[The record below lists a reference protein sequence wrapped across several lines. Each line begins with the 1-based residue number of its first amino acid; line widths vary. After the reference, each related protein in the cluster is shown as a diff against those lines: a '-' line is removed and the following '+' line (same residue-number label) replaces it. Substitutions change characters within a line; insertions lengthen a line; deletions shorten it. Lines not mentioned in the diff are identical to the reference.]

1 MSQAFIALGGNLDN
15 PANLIRTV
23 FIELDRLPGCRLLR
37 TSSLY
42 RTAPVGYDFQPDFI
56 NAVALLETTYAP
68 HALLA
73 KLLAMETHYGRV
85 RTIRNGPRTLDLDIL
100 LYDDLILDDAT
111 LTLPHPR
118 MHTRPFVLV
127 PLLEIAPNSVIPL
140 RGRAASMLT
149 ALGEHDD
156 IWRIDAE
163 EAEEFDK
170 GFQILCALGQGMV
183 PPISRTETTI

>member
-23 FIELDRLPGCRLLR
+23 FTELDRLPGCRLLR

-56 NAVALLETTYAP
+56 NAVALLETTCTP

-73 KLLAMETHYGRV
+73 KLLAMETLYGRV
-85 RTIRNGPRTLDLDIL
+85 RTIRNGPRTLDLDLL
-100 LYDDLILDDAT
+100 LYDDLILDDAN

-118 MHTRPFVLV
+118 MHMRPFVLV
-127 PLLEIAPNSVIPL
+127 PLLEIAPDSVIPL
-140 RGRAASMLT
+140 RGPAVSLLT
-149 ALGEHDD
+149 ALADQDD
-156 IWRIDAE
+156 IRRIE
-163 EAEEFDK
+163 GEEFDK

-183 PPISRTETTI
+183 PIPRTEVII